1 MTVTLTEHEQED
13 HRILRIIRANPGLD
27 AVSLQAHGLVPQDAG
42 RLGDLKARGRV
53 DFKSGGWYLTS
64 QGDLFLLQRWSGPV
78 LTPDQKRHVAMLG
91 GDPSKIGLDMPSAV
105 KRRESVLAALR
116 HEISEAKK
124 EADGLG
130 DPNYLAERSGWLGG
144 LERALGI
151 VEHSDPIKPQALRP
165 SIETERP
172 VGFVKRLGAGEI
184 DWRQAG
190 HPGNDEALL
199 KDGWHPVFWG
209 PDDV

>member
-1 MTVTLTEHEQED
+1 MAAKLTEYEVEEV
-13 HRILRIIRANPGLD
+13 RILSIIRANPGLD
-27 AVSLQAHGLVPQDAG
+27 AVSLQAHGLVPRDAG

-64 QGDLFLLQRWSGPV
+64 QGDLFLLQRWEGPV
-78 LTPDQKRHVAMLG
+78 LTPGQKRHVAMLG
-91 GDPSKIGLDMPSAV
+91 GDPST
-105 KRRESVLAALR
+105 
-116 HEISEAKK
+116 
-124 EADGLG
+124 
-130 DPNYLAERSGWLGG
+130 
-144 LERALGI
+144 
-151 VEHSDPIKPQALRP
+151 IKHRKLRP
-165 SIETERP
+165 TIETERP

-209 PDDV
+209 ADDV